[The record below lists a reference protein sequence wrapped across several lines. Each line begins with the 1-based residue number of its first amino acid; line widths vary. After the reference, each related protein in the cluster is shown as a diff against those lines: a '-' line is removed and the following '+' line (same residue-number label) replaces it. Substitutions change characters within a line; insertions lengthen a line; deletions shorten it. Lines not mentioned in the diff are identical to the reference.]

1 MRKSSQASGKGI
13 GNGQQIR
20 RGRNKNKSSQRKE
33 HPYNCMQVHL
43 KHKSSP
49 DGRIKLSIHRT
60 EHQTTLA

>member
-20 RGRNKNKSSQRKE
+20 KGRNKNKSSQRKE
-33 HPYNCMQVHL
+33 HPY
-43 KHKSSP
+43 KEHKSCP
-49 DGRIKLSIHRT
+49 DGRIKLSIQRT